1 MLSLHVIET
10 DALFAQNCVFM
21 HPDDV
26 NPLHSYVRIEDN
38 VYFAVPFPRLEE
50 STLPFDHI
58 PAGSIGLNL
67 LQRKRHGDTFVNL
80 TYETCIREP
89 RQKLSRDALRSYA
102 IRKLLEQ
109 YEHINTPLTSAPVSR
124 PMHVPTKRFNVD
136 TFNKITISNVH

>member
-1 MLSLHVIET
+1 MLSLLVIET

-38 VYFAVPFPRLEE
+38 VYFAVPFPQLKEG
-50 STLPFDHI
+50 TLPFDHI

-80 TYETCIREP
+80 TYETCLREP

-102 IRKLLEQ
+102 FRKLLDQ
-109 YEHINTPLTSAPVSR
+109 YEHVNMPVQIIPR
-124 PMHVPTKRFNVD
+124 KMPTKRFNLD
-136 TFNKITISNVH
+136 TFNKITIANVH